1 MGWAGRY
8 KNAVCPKTT
17 IKQWER
23 CSHVSFNQRM
33 CQHGLAVRVY
43 LYIYICVYI
52 WVNYNEVPEDLLDD
66 QVEDVK
72 SPSMMT
78 VVELVMSQVY
88 RISKIDI
95 YCHISKA
102 RGLSRILEYRIPLV
116 EIFHKKIMDEF
127 ATRGDNDVKNLSIL
141 IFNLLKIYFNRH
153 PSAWNQKL
161 KDVAKAFTSV
171 RRWRAMPNAPLQW
184 AA

>member
-8 KNAVCPKTT
+8 KNGVCPKTA

-23 CSHVSFNQRM
+23 CGHVSFNQRM
-33 CQHGLAVRVY
+33 CQDGLAVHVY
-43 LYIYICVYI
+43 IYI

-72 SPSMMT
+72 SPMMT

-95 YCHISKA
+95 VT
-102 RGLSRILEYRIPLV
+102 SRRPGDFP
-116 EIFHKKIMDEF
+116 EIAHKKIMDEF
-127 ATRGDNDVKNLSIL
+127 ATG
-141 IFNLLKIYFNRH
+141 
-153 PSAWNQKL
+153 
-161 KDVAKAFTSV
+161 TTT
-171 RRWRAMPNAPLQW
+171 
-184 AA
+184 